1 MKFGLTDSLALTA
14 VWYTRK
20 KLNIKESK
28 NMAILFFPIIMLVKM
43 ITTYIEKVTKNDKH
57 VYVHAHYIF

>member
-1 MKFGLTDSLALTA
+1 MKYSLTDSLALTA

-43 ITTYIEKVTKNDKH
+43 ITIYIETVTKTD
-57 VYVHAHYIF
+57 

>member
-20 KLNIKESK
+20 KLNTQRKQEHG
-28 NMAILFFPIIMLVKM
+28 NNFFPIIMLVKM
-43 ITTYIEKVTKNDKH
+43 VTIYIEKVTKTD
-57 VYVHAHYIF
+57 